1 MKILLVRAPFEFPA
15 FLGRPDI
22 SFNVP
27 VGLLS
32 IASVL
37 EQNGYSPEVF
47 DSLVYGE
54 REYHDGN
61 TLRFGASYEQIQQEI
76 ERRHPDVVGIGSHY
90 TTQLYPTLKVAESV
104 KRVDPNIVVVVGGAH
119 ASARPQDFFELTS
132 SVDFACLGEGE
143 YMMLGLIQ
151 YLEGKKPID
160 EIENIAY
167 LDKDGK
173 LAIKPYDKI
182 HGSVQD
188 LDELPFP
195 AYHLVDM
202 GKYFDFA
209 QKGYMGRTHY
219 KSNRVVTML
228 TSRGCPF
235 HCCFCALHL
244 HMSRHFRGNSPEY
257 VIRHIDYLVK
267 QYNVKHISFEDD
279 TINANPRR
287 FDRILDGLIQ
297 ANLGITWDTPNG
309 VRADLLSREM
319 LIKAKKSGCTFLT
332 IGVESGDQEI
342 LDRVV
347 HKRLNLADVV
357 QVSKWCHE
365 LGIGLTAFF
374 MIGFPGEKKEN
385 IERTLEF
392 ALMLNRKYDVI
403 PGFSIARPY
412 YGTDMYETAKSKGY
426 LLKEPTPENLALI
439 ERYEQYGENNLIK
452 TPDFTPEELKRYR
465 KAFYRK
471 LLLLQML
478 KPKYYFKSFLTSP
491 TIYLRLARRIREN
504 V

>member
-1 MKILLVRAPFEFPA
+1 MKILLVRAPYEFPA

-37 EQNGYSPEVF
+37 EQNGYAPEVF
-47 DSLVYGE
+47 DSLICGE
-54 REYHDGN
+54 KEYYEGD
-61 TLRFGASYEQIQQEI
+61 TLYFGASYKQIQQEI
-76 ERRHPDVVGIGSHY
+76 ERRQPDIVGIGSHY
-90 TTQLYPTLKVAESV
+90 TTQLYPTVKVAEIV
-104 KRVDPNIVVVVGGAH
+104 KGIDPSIVVAVGGAH

-132 SVDFACLGEGE
+132 NVDFACLGEGE
-143 YMMLGLIQ
+143 FMMLGLIQ

-167 LDKDGK
+167 LDEEGRME
-173 LAIKPYDKI
+173 IKPYDKV
-182 HGSVQD
+182 HGSVQN

-195 AYHLVDM
+195 AYHLVDVER
-202 GKYFDFA
+202 YFDFA
-209 QKGYMGRTHY
+209 AKGYMGRTHY
-219 KSNRVVTML
+219 KSNRVMTML

-235 HCCFCALHL
+235 NCCFCALHV

-257 VIRHIDYLVK
+257 VLRHIDYLVK
-267 QYNVKHISFEDD
+267 EYNVKHISFEDD
-279 TINANPRR
+279 TINANTRR
-287 FDRILDGLIQ
+287 FDEILDGMIQ
-297 ANLGITWDTPNG
+297 RNLGITWDTPNG
-309 VRADLLSREM
+309 IRADLLSRET
-319 LIKAKKSGCTFLT
+319 LVKAKRSGCSFLT

-342 LDRVV
+342 LDKVV
-347 HKRLNLADVV
+347 HKSLDLTKVV

-365 LGIGLTAFF
+365 LGIGLSAFF
-374 MIGFPGEKKEN
+374 MLGFPGEKKEN

-412 YGTDMYETAKSKGY
+412 YGTEMYETAKSKGY

-439 ERYEQYGENNLIK
+439 ERYEQYGENNLIE

-465 KAFYRK
+465 KSFYRR
-471 LLLLQML
+471 LLLAQTL
-478 KPKYYFKSFLTSP
+478 KPKYYLKSFIASP
-491 TIYLRLARRIREN
+491 SIYFRLARRMRQN